1 MRVLIVE
8 DDRSTAL
15 AVSQILCKADC
26 DCDTTGLGEDGVELA
41 GQHDYDAI
49 ILDLWLPDIDGFEV
63 VRRLRSAAIST
74 PTLMLSGCDDIDV
87 KVRSQGRSDAVT
99 ER

>member
-1 MRVLIVE
+1 ME

-26 DCDTTGLGEDGVELA
+26 ECDTTGLGEDGVKLA
-41 GQHDYDAI
+41 GQRNYDAI

-63 VRRLRSAAIST
+63 LRRLRSAAIST
-74 PTLMLSGCDDIDV
+74 PTLILSACDDTDAKV
-87 KVRSQGRSDAVT
+87 KGLQLGADD
-99 ER
+99 